1 MALLENCTELGNCG
15 VVSPA
20 SCTPTLNAALN
31 PVGLTISD
39 YLCNCQDERLI
50 WTKESPTRKRRYSFL
65 RKLFFGNMSMDEDLF
80 GKNKNMFTLKD
91 VGELPSKGIRSQ
103 SGKSV
108 EFLVYKGHDFHTN
121 VTLDSTGTLL
131 TVTDSS
137 IFKPCMSVE
146 IVTQGADD
154 CCYEKFI
161 RNVIS
166 TPSATTV
173 ELDSAVTVVEGS
185 RVIARFDEVKKCGTL
200 CDYDFDRKAD
210 KFESFYQII
219 GRKLCFDVND
229 LNACAFTD
237 FNQTITEALYG
248 MKLKSQYEKKMN
260 ELMDWFE
267 HQILMAVNTGMN
279 REMTTLQGGETLGI
293 ETAMAY
299 ARNTL
304 GITNEYKI
312 QAMSPRAIFQ
322 NLLELVI
329 DHQRELSGSGDYI
342 VGVTRKLYSWIKTNQ
357 EFLRIHG
364 DVKCCNSDGVYR
376 IGNVEIDTGYGKVEF
391 MIDPYIDMA
400 YAEKMIGRFLPNE
413 TSKFFTQQ
421 YSSIDL
427 NGSLISYP
435 TGLQKKDISHLND
448 DKIECGI
455 CHMFSYKFAFVPGGA
470 LNGDIFKVEI
480 VNA

>member
-1 MALLENCTELGNCG
+1 M
-15 VVSPA
+15 
-20 SCTPTLNAALN
+20 
-31 PVGLTISD
+31 
-39 YLCNCQDERLI
+39 
-50 WTKESPTRKRRYSFL
+50 
-65 RKLFFGNMSMDEDLF
+65 
-80 GKNKNMFTLKD
+80 
-91 VGELPSKGIRSQ
+91 
-103 SGKSV
+103 
-108 EFLVYKGHDFHTN
+108 
-121 VTLDSTGTLL
+121 
-131 TVTDSS
+131 
-137 IFKPCMSVE
+137 
-146 IVTQGADD
+146 
-154 CCYEKFI
+154 
-161 RNVIS
+161 
-166 TPSATTV
+166 
-173 ELDSAVTVVEGS
+173 
-185 RVIARFDEVKKCGTL
+185 
-200 CDYDFDRKAD
+200 
-210 KFESFYQII
+210 
-219 GRKLCFDVND
+219 
-229 LNACAFTD
+229 NACAFTD